1 MILKWKGGRMMT
13 VKTQNQIQR
22 VTAVILCILLLSV
35 MTLSV
40 FYIARE
46 ADHDCTGADCPVCA
60 MIQTA
65 EQALQFFS
73 AGVVPVVWLWGAVL
87 FLFLKKNMEKTGIL
101 CRTLIQQKVR
111 LNN

>member
-1 MILKWKGGRMMT
+1 MMT
-13 VKTQNQIQR
+13 GQKQIQR
-22 VTAVILCILLLSV
+22 VTAVILCLLLLSV

-40 FYIARE
+40 FYIAKE
-46 ADHDCTGADCPVCA
+46 VNHDCTGTDCPVCE

-65 EQALQFFS
+65 EQTLQFF
-73 AGVVPVVWLWGAVL
+73 GTGLVLLVWLLVPAL
-87 FLFLKKNMEKTGIL
+87 FLFLKKKMEKTGIL

>member
-1 MILKWKGGRMMT
+1 MMT

-22 VTAVILCILLLSV
+22 VTAVILCLLLLSV

-40 FYIARE
+40 FYIAKE
-46 ADHDCTGADCPVCA
+46 VNHDCTGTDCPVCE

-65 EQALQFFS
+65 EQTLQFF
-73 AGVVPVVWLWGAVL
+73 GTGLVPLVWLLVPAL
-87 FLFLKKNMEKTGIL
+87 FLFLKKKMEKTGIL